1 MRSIRIRRAHDA
13 KRLEQRIVCPEKAL
27 GDEDELGG
35 NLPLRLLDE
44 VPAPVIGEV
53 LDAHGLDSAIA
64 HEGDRVR
71 RPDARV
77 VAEQLL
83 GLAPAV
89 PLRVGRSR
97 TGPRGATLVRGP
109 LRAND
114 LAHALRALAQ
124 GAGNAID
131 AGRYRRHR

>member
-1 MRSIRIRRAHDA
+1 M
-13 KRLEQRIVCPEKAL
+13 C
-27 GDEDELGG
+27 
-35 NLPLRLLDE
+35 LLDE

-53 LDAHGLDSAIA
+53 LDAYGLDSAIA

-83 GLAPAV
+83 GLALPV

-109 LRAND
+109 LRTND

-124 GAGNAID
+124 GAGDAID
-131 AGRYRRHR
+131 TGIAATDDHDVLARRVDRRIAPLE